1 MVSVSDIASA
11 SAIVFSG
18 ISLWHTSL
26 RGASMQAYV
35 PPIIR
40 YASPYQNS
48 LFEAFEIP
56 LTIINGGART
66 GTVLSIDMVVTD
78 PKRQL
83 SKRFYAAAIGP
94 WNLDRA
100 GFPPFMP
107 IALAGRTSQ
116 SAILLFYP
124 RTDEKVMQIVHE
136 PGHLLFALTLNVAGA
151 RPPTVW
157 TRLLGGGAPEPL
169 EFKMDLPMLD
179 HRSFTQGAG
188 SVALNQPEWRA
199 TGTVPPAA

>member
-26 RGASMQAYV
+26 RAASMQAFV

-66 GTVLSIDMVVTD
+66 GTVLSIDLVVSD
-78 PKRQL
+78 PKRSL

-100 GFPPFMP
+100 GFPPFTPM
-107 IALAGRTSQ
+107 ALAGRTSQ
-116 SAILLFYP
+116 SSILLFYP
-124 RTDEKVMQIVHE
+124 RTDEKVMQIVQE
-136 PGHLLFALTLNVAGA
+136 PGLLQFTLTLNVAGA
-151 RPPTVW
+151 RAPTFL
-157 TRLLGGGAPEPL
+157 TRLIGGAAPAPL

-188 SVALNQPEWRA
+188 SIALNQPEWRA
-199 TGTVPPAA
+199 SDAT